1 MIDEKQKGGWVGGYW
16 DPLTLSEELNQI
28 VIEAQNICI
37 KFSNPVFDIDHI
49 AYTIISSETGKKI
62 YAEIFDRNLPDKERF
77 INEAIYNIGSA
88 INRKPKVAQL
98 SRDGSLS
105 KIDSTNITLDD
116 SAIKLY
122 NHSKRIAEW
131 NKNSSIS
138 IENVML
144 ALAYVS
150 EEVMYAGSF
159 RVGGIK
165 TANQYGIVA
174 LFKKYVIVK
183 EHVENAI
190 KRIKS
195 SGYRAKDFRIDDKD
209 EKVNQH
215 KNKYETLEKY
225 TVDLTAL
232 AMDNLIDPVIGR
244 DEEIKRVQQI
254 LSRRTKN
261 NPVLIGD
268 AGVGKTAIAEGLAL
282 NIASGNTPES
292 LKGRRVLSLQLGQLI
307 AGSGVRGEFEE
318 RLQSIMDDVRN
329 AQGEIILFLDEIHTV
344 VGAGSAQGALDASN
358 MMKPA
363 LSRGELQT
371 IGATTPDEYRKHIE
385 SDSALERRF
394 SPVWVKEPNI
404 ENSINMLKGLRS
416 KYQNHH
422 NLKISDDALES
433 AVILS
438 DRYLTNRHLPDKA
451 IDLMDEAL
459 AKINIDNPK
468 LPDHVIKLDEKIHD
482 LQTKE
487 SHEYAISGE
496 EGINQ
501 TDEIKNQRVK
511 AQEDRSKKFKEWKFN
526 NQLVEIVESEH
537 IAKIVSE
544 KTGIPLTNLV
554 ETESKKLLDLEERL
568 HKRVI
573 GQDEAVKSVSN
584 AVRRSRAGLQD
595 PNRPLGSF
603 IFLGPTGVGKT
614 ELAKS
619 LAEFLFDDENKMI
632 RIDMSE
638 YQESHTIARLIGA
651 PPGYIGYDNAGQLS
665 EQVRRNP
672 YSVLLFD
679 EIEKAHSDIFNILLQ
694 ILDDGRL
701 TDGQGRTVDFSNTLI
716 IMTSNLGSN
725 IFGSESLGFNNKRET
740 DNSDMKNNVNE
751 ALQKHFRPEFLNRID
766 EIIIFDTLTRENLLN
781 IVEKVIKNLTFK
793 LYNLNIKIFV
803 PKNVKIW
810 IAENGFDK
818 FYGAR
823 PLNRLI
829 QKEIEDKI
837 SKMIISKEVSDQ
849 DHLYLRLKNNE
860 LIISKKKLSKSLL
873 NGKK

>member
-1 MIDEKQKGGWVGGYW
+1 M
-16 DPLTLSEELNQI
+16 
-28 VIEAQNICI
+28 
-37 KFSNPVFDIDHI
+37 
-49 AYTIISSETGKKI
+49 
-62 YAEIFDRNLPDKERF
+62 
-77 INEAIYNIGSA
+77 
-88 INRKPKVAQL
+88 
-98 SRDGSLS
+98 
-105 KIDSTNITLDD
+105 
-116 SAIKLY
+116 
-122 NHSKRIAEW
+122 
-131 NKNSSIS
+131 
-138 IENVML
+138 
-144 ALAYVS
+144 
-150 EEVMYAGSF
+150 
-159 RVGGIK
+159 
-165 TANQYGIVA
+165 
-174 LFKKYVIVK
+174 
-183 EHVENAI
+183 
-190 KRIKS
+190 
-195 SGYRAKDFRIDDKD
+195 
-209 EKVNQH
+209 
-215 KNKYETLEKY
+215 
-225 TVDLTAL
+225 
-232 AMDNLIDPVIGR
+232 
-244 DEEIKRVQQI
+244 
-254 LSRRTKN
+254 
-261 NPVLIGD
+261 
-268 AGVGKTAIAEGLAL
+268 
-282 NIASGNTPES
+282 
-292 LKGRRVLSLQLGQLI
+292 
-307 AGSGVRGEFEE
+307 
-318 RLQSIMDDVRN
+318 
-329 AQGEIILFLDEIHTV
+329 
-344 VGAGSAQGALDASN
+344 
-358 MMKPA
+358 
-363 LSRGELQT
+363 
-371 IGATTPDEYRKHIE
+371 
-385 SDSALERRF
+385 
-394 SPVWVKEPNI
+394 KEPNI

-468 LPDHVIKLDEKIHD
+468 LPDHVIQLDEKILD

-526 NQLVEIVESEH
+526 NQLVEIVEAEH

-544 KTGIPLTNLV
+544 KTGIPLINLV
-554 ETESKKLLDLEERL
+554 ETEAKKLLDLEERL

-573 GQDEAVKSVSN
+573 GQDEAVKSIAN

-638 YQESHTIARLIGA
+638 YQESHTTARLIGA

-725 IFGSESLGFNNKRET
+725 IFGSESLGFNNKSEN
-740 DNSDMKNNVNE
+740 DNSDLKNNVNE
-751 ALQKHFRPEFLNRID
+751 ALKKHFRPEFLNRID
-766 EIIIFDTLTRENLLN
+766 ETIIFDTLTKENLID
-781 IVEKVIKNLTFK
+781 IVEKVIKKLTFK
-793 LYNLNIKIFV
+793 LENLNIKIFV
-803 PKNVKIW
+803 PKNVKNW

>member
-195 SGYRAKDFRIDDKD
+195 SDYRAKDFRIEDKD

-371 IGATTPDEYRKHIE
+371 IGATTPDEYRKYIE

-501 TDEIKNQRVK
+501 TDEIKIQRVK

-638 YQESHTIARLIGA
+638 YQESHTTARLIGA

-793 LYNLNIKIFV
+793 LDNLNIKIFV
-803 PKNVKIW
+803 PKNVKNW

>member
-195 SGYRAKDFRIDDKD
+195 SDYRAKDFRIDDKD

-371 IGATTPDEYRKHIE
+371 IGATTPDEYRKYIE

-526 NQLVEIVESEH
+526 NQLVEIVEAEH

-793 LYNLNIKIFV
+793 LDNLNIKIFV
-803 PKNVKIW
+803 PKNVKNW

>member
-526 NQLVEIVESEH
+526 NQLVEIVEAEH

-725 IFGSESLGFNNKRET
+725 IFGSESLGFNNKMET

-793 LYNLNIKIFV
+793 LDNLNIKIFV
-803 PKNVKIW
+803 PKNVKNW

>member
-195 SGYRAKDFRIDDKD
+195 SDYRAKDFRIDDKD

>member
-1 MIDEKQKGGWVGGYW
+1 MIDEKQKRGWVGGYW
-16 DPLTLSEELNQI
+16 DPSTLSEDLNQI
-28 VIEAQNICI
+28 IIEAQNICI
-37 KFSNPVFDIDHI
+37 KFSNPSFDIDHI
-49 AYTIISSETGKKI
+49 AYSIISSETGKKI
-62 YAEIFDRNLPDKERF
+62 YAEIFDDPAKEPLL
-77 INEAIYNIGSA
+77 NEAIYNIGSA
-88 INRKPKVAQL
+88 INSKPKVAKI

-116 SAIKLY
+116 TAISLY
-122 NHSKRIAEW
+122 NYSKKIAEIY
-131 NKNSSIS
+131 KNSSIS

-150 EEVMYAGSF
+150 HDYIYS
-159 RVGGIK
+159 K
-165 TANQYGIVA
+165 NQYGIIS
-174 LFKKYVIVK
+174 LFKKYEIVK

-195 SGYRAKDFRIDDKD
+195 YDYRAKDFKIDDKD
-209 EKVNQH
+209 EKDNQH

-318 RLQSIMDDVRN
+318 RLQSIMDDVKN

-468 LPDHVIKLDEKIHD
+468 LPDHVIQLDEKILD

-526 NQLVEIVESEH
+526 NQLVEIVEAEH

-544 KTGIPLTNLV
+544 KTGIPLINLV
-554 ETESKKLLDLEERL
+554 ETEAKKLLDLEERL

-573 GQDEAVKSVSN
+573 GQDEAVKSIAN

-638 YQESHTIARLIGA
+638 YQESHTTARLIGA

-725 IFGSESLGFNNKRET
+725 IFGSESLGFNNKSEN
-740 DNSDMKNNVNE
+740 DNSDLKNNVNE
-751 ALQKHFRPEFLNRID
+751 ALKKHFRPEFLNRID
-766 EIIIFDTLTRENLLN
+766 ETIIFVTLTKENLID
-781 IVEKVIKNLTFK
+781 IVEKVIKKLTFK
-793 LYNLNIKIFV
+793 LENLNIKIFV
-803 PKNVKIW
+803 PKNVKNW

>member
-116 SAIKLY
+116 TAISLY

-150 EEVMYAGSF
+150 EEVMYASSF
-159 RVGGIK
+159 RGGPK
-165 TANQYGIVA
+165 DNQYGIVA

-195 SGYRAKDFRIDDKD
+195 SDYRAKDFRIDDKD

-225 TVDLTAL
+225 TIDLTAL

-371 IGATTPDEYRKHIE
+371 IGATTPDEYRKYIE

-526 NQLVEIVESEH
+526 NQLVEIVEAEH

-638 YQESHTIARLIGA
+638 YQESHTTARLIGA

-793 LYNLNIKIFV
+793 LDNLNIKIFV
-803 PKNVKIW
+803 PKNVKNW

>member
-195 SGYRAKDFRIDDKD
+195 SDYRAKDFRIDDKD

-282 NIASGNTPES
+282 NIASGNTPKS

>member
-1 MIDEKQKGGWVGGYW
+1 M
-16 DPLTLSEELNQI
+16 
-28 VIEAQNICI
+28 
-37 KFSNPVFDIDHI
+37 
-49 AYTIISSETGKKI
+49 
-62 YAEIFDRNLPDKERF
+62 
-77 INEAIYNIGSA
+77 
-88 INRKPKVAQL
+88 
-98 SRDGSLS
+98 
-105 KIDSTNITLDD
+105 
-116 SAIKLY
+116 
-122 NHSKRIAEW
+122 
-131 NKNSSIS
+131 
-138 IENVML
+138 
-144 ALAYVS
+144 
-150 EEVMYAGSF
+150 
-159 RVGGIK
+159 
-165 TANQYGIVA
+165 
-174 LFKKYVIVK
+174 
-183 EHVENAI
+183 
-190 KRIKS
+190 
-195 SGYRAKDFRIDDKD
+195 
-209 EKVNQH
+209 
-215 KNKYETLEKY
+215 
-225 TVDLTAL
+225 
-232 AMDNLIDPVIGR
+232 
-244 DEEIKRVQQI
+244 
-254 LSRRTKN
+254 
-261 NPVLIGD
+261 
-268 AGVGKTAIAEGLAL
+268 
-282 NIASGNTPES
+282 
-292 LKGRRVLSLQLGQLI
+292 SLQLGQLI

-318 RLQSIMDDVRN
+318 RLQSIMDDVKN

-468 LPDHVIKLDEKIHD
+468 LPDHVIQLDEKILD

-526 NQLVEIVESEH
+526 NQLVEIVEAEH
-537 IAKIVSE
+537 IAKVVSE
-544 KTGIPLTNLV
+544 KTGIPLINLL
-554 ETESKKLLDLEERL
+554 ETEAKKLLDLEERL

-573 GQDEAVKSVSN
+573 GQDEAVKSIAN

-638 YQESHTIARLIGA
+638 YQESHTTARLIGA

-725 IFGSESLGFNNKRET
+725 IFGSESLGFNNKSEN
-740 DNSDMKNNVNE
+740 DNSDLKNNVNE
-751 ALQKHFRPEFLNRID
+751 ALKKHFRPEFLNRID
-766 EIIIFDTLTRENLLN
+766 ETIIFDTLTKENLID
-781 IVEKVIKNLTFK
+781 IVEKVIKKLTFK
-793 LYNLNIKIFV
+793 LENLNIKIFV
-803 PKNVKIW
+803 PKNVKNW

>member
-195 SGYRAKDFRIDDKD
+195 SDYRAKDFRIDDKD

-225 TVDLTAL
+225 TIDLTAL

-318 RLQSIMDDVRN
+318 RLQSIMDDVKN

-371 IGATTPDEYRKHIE
+371 IGATTPDEYRKYIE

-526 NQLVEIVESEH
+526 NQLIEIVEAEH

-679 EIEKAHSDIFNILLQ
+679 EIEKAHFDLFNILLQ

-793 LYNLNIKIFV
+793 LDNLNIKIFV
-803 PKNVKIW
+803 PKNVKNW

-873 NGKK
+873 NGKN

>member
-1 MIDEKQKGGWVGGYW
+1 
-16 DPLTLSEELNQI
+16 
-28 VIEAQNICI
+28 
-37 KFSNPVFDIDHI
+37 
-49 AYTIISSETGKKI
+49 
-62 YAEIFDRNLPDKERF
+62 
-77 INEAIYNIGSA
+77 
-88 INRKPKVAQL
+88 
-98 SRDGSLS
+98 
-105 KIDSTNITLDD
+105 
-116 SAIKLY
+116 
-122 NHSKRIAEW
+122 
-131 NKNSSIS
+131 
-138 IENVML
+138 
-144 ALAYVS
+144 
-150 EEVMYAGSF
+150 
-159 RVGGIK
+159 
-165 TANQYGIVA
+165 
-174 LFKKYVIVK
+174 
-183 EHVENAI
+183 
-190 KRIKS
+190 
-195 SGYRAKDFRIDDKD
+195 
-209 EKVNQH
+209 
-215 KNKYETLEKY
+215 
-225 TVDLTAL
+225 
-232 AMDNLIDPVIGR
+232 
-244 DEEIKRVQQI
+244 
-254 LSRRTKN
+254 
-261 NPVLIGD
+261 
-268 AGVGKTAIAEGLAL
+268 
-282 NIASGNTPES
+282 
-292 LKGRRVLSLQLGQLI
+292 
-307 AGSGVRGEFEE
+307 
-318 RLQSIMDDVRN
+318 MDDVKN

-468 LPDHVIKLDEKIHD
+468 LPDHVIQLDEKILD

-526 NQLVEIVESEH
+526 NQLVEIVEAEH

-544 KTGIPLTNLV
+544 KTGIPLINLV
-554 ETESKKLLDLEERL
+554 ETEAKKLLDLEERL

-573 GQDEAVKSVSN
+573 GQDEAVKSIAN

-638 YQESHTIARLIGA
+638 YQESHTTARLIGA

-725 IFGSESLGFNNKRET
+725 IFGSESLGFNNKSEN
-740 DNSDMKNNVNE
+740 DNSDLKNNVNE
-751 ALQKHFRPEFLNRID
+751 ALKKHFRPEFLNRID
-766 EIIIFDTLTRENLLN
+766 ETIIFDTLTKENLID
-781 IVEKVIKNLTFK
+781 IVEKVIKKLTFK
-793 LYNLNIKIFV
+793 LENLNIKIFV
-803 PKNVKIW
+803 PKNVKNW

>member
-1 MIDEKQKGGWVGGYW
+1 
-16 DPLTLSEELNQI
+16 
-28 VIEAQNICI
+28 
-37 KFSNPVFDIDHI
+37 
-49 AYTIISSETGKKI
+49 
-62 YAEIFDRNLPDKERF
+62 
-77 INEAIYNIGSA
+77 
-88 INRKPKVAQL
+88 
-98 SRDGSLS
+98 
-105 KIDSTNITLDD
+105 
-116 SAIKLY
+116 
-122 NHSKRIAEW
+122 
-131 NKNSSIS
+131 
-138 IENVML
+138 
-144 ALAYVS
+144 
-150 EEVMYAGSF
+150 
-159 RVGGIK
+159 
-165 TANQYGIVA
+165 
-174 LFKKYVIVK
+174 
-183 EHVENAI
+183 
-190 KRIKS
+190 
-195 SGYRAKDFRIDDKD
+195 
-209 EKVNQH
+209 
-215 KNKYETLEKY
+215 
-225 TVDLTAL
+225 
-232 AMDNLIDPVIGR
+232 
-244 DEEIKRVQQI
+244 
-254 LSRRTKN
+254 
-261 NPVLIGD
+261 
-268 AGVGKTAIAEGLAL
+268 
-282 NIASGNTPES
+282 
-292 LKGRRVLSLQLGQLI
+292 
-307 AGSGVRGEFEE
+307 
-318 RLQSIMDDVRN
+318 
-329 AQGEIILFLDEIHTV
+329 
-344 VGAGSAQGALDASN
+344 
-358 MMKPA
+358 MKPA

-394 SPVWVKEPNI
+394 SPVWIKEPNI

-459 AKINIDNPK
+459 AKVNIDNPK
-468 LPDHVIKLDEKIHD
+468 LPDHVIELDEKIHD

-526 NQLVEIVESEH
+526 NQLVEIVEAEH

-544 KTGIPLTNLV
+544 KTGVPLINLV

-573 GQDEAVKSVSN
+573 GQDEAVKSISN
-584 AVRRSRAGLQD
+584 AVRRSRAGLQE

-638 YQESHTIARLIGA
+638 YQTSHATARLIGA
-651 PPGYIGYDNAGQLS
+651 PPGYVGYDDAGQLS

-701 TDGQGRTVDFSNTLI
+701 TDGQGRTIDFTNTLI

-725 IFGSESLGFNNKRET
+725 IFGSESLGFNSKREN
-740 DNSDMKNNVNE
+740 DNLDLKNDVNE
-751 ALQKHFRPEFLNRID
+751 ALKKHFRPEFLNRID
-766 EIIIFDTLTRENLLN
+766 EIIIFDTLTKENLLE
-781 IVEKVIKNLTFK
+781 IVEKVIKKLTFK
-793 LYNLNIKIFV
+793 LENLNIKIDV
-803 PKNVKIW
+803 PKNVKNW

>member
-116 SAIKLY
+116 TAISLY

-150 EEVMYAGSF
+150 EEVMYASSF
-159 RVGGIK
+159 RGGPK
-165 TANQYGIVA
+165 DNQYGIVA

-195 SGYRAKDFRIDDKD
+195 SDYRAKDFRIDDKD

-371 IGATTPDEYRKHIE
+371 IGATTPDEYRKYIE

-526 NQLVEIVESEH
+526 NQLIEIVEAEH

-793 LYNLNIKIFV
+793 LDNLNIKIFV
-803 PKNVKIW
+803 PKNVKNW

>member
-116 SAIKLY
+116 TAISLY

-150 EEVMYAGSF
+150 EEVMYASSF
-159 RVGGIK
+159 RGGPK
-165 TANQYGIVA
+165 DNQYGIVA

-195 SGYRAKDFRIDDKD
+195 SDYRAKDFRIDDKD

-225 TVDLTAL
+225 TIDLTAL

-371 IGATTPDEYRKHIE
+371 IGATTPDEYRKYIE

-526 NQLVEIVESEH
+526 NQLVEIVEAEH

-793 LYNLNIKIFV
+793 LDNLNIKIFV
-803 PKNVKIW
+803 PKNVKNW

>member
-159 RVGGIK
+159 RVGGIQ

-195 SGYRAKDFRIDDKD
+195 SDYRAKDFRIDDKD

-526 NQLVEIVESEH
+526 NQLVEIVEAEH

-793 LYNLNIKIFV
+793 LDNLNIKIFV
-803 PKNVKIW
+803 PKNVKNW

>member
-195 SGYRAKDFRIDDKD
+195 SDYRAKDFRIDDKD

-793 LYNLNIKIFV
+793 LDNLNIKIFV
-803 PKNVKIW
+803 PKNVKNW

-837 SKMIISKEVSDQ
+837 SKMLISKEVSDQ

>member
-195 SGYRAKDFRIDDKD
+195 SDYRAKDFRIDDKD

-526 NQLVEIVESEH
+526 NQLVEIVEAEH

>member
-1 MIDEKQKGGWVGGYW
+1 MIEEKQKGGWVGGYW
-16 DPLTLSEELNQI
+16 DPSALSEDLNQI
-28 VIEAQNICI
+28 IIEAQNICI
-37 KFSNPVFDIDHI
+37 KFSNPSFDIDHI
-49 AYTIISSETGKKI
+49 AYTIISSEPGKKI

-116 SAIKLY
+116 TAISLY

-150 EEVMYAGSF
+150 EEVMYASSF
-159 RVGGIK
+159 RGGPK
-165 TANQYGIVA
+165 DNQYGIVA

-195 SGYRAKDFRIDDKD
+195 SDYRAKDFRIDDKD

-225 TVDLTAL
+225 TIDLTAL

-371 IGATTPDEYRKHIE
+371 IGATTPDEYRKYIE

-526 NQLVEIVESEH
+526 NQLIEIVEAEH

-638 YQESHTIARLIGA
+638 YQESHTTARLIGA

-793 LYNLNIKIFV
+793 LDNLNIKIFV
-803 PKNVKIW
+803 PKNVKNW

-873 NGKK
+873 NGKN

>member
-195 SGYRAKDFRIDDKD
+195 SDYRAKDFRIDDKD

-526 NQLVEIVESEH
+526 NQLVEIVEAEH

-793 LYNLNIKIFV
+793 LDNLNIKIFV
-803 PKNVKIW
+803 PKNVKNW

>member
-16 DPLTLSEELNQI
+16 DPLTISEELNQI

-159 RVGGIK
+159 RVGGIQ

-195 SGYRAKDFRIDDKD
+195 SDYRAKDFRIDDKD

-394 SPVWVKEPNI
+394 SPVWVKEPDI

-526 NQLVEIVESEH
+526 NQLVEIVEAEH

-793 LYNLNIKIFV
+793 LDNLNIKIFV
-803 PKNVKIW
+803 PKNVKNW

>member
-159 RVGGIK
+159 RVGGIQ

-195 SGYRAKDFRIDDKD
+195 SDYRAKDFRIDDKD

-292 LKGRRVLSLQLGQLI
+292 LKG
-307 AGSGVRGEFEE
+307 
-318 RLQSIMDDVRN
+318 
-329 AQGEIILFLDEIHTV
+329 
-344 VGAGSAQGALDASN
+344 
-358 MMKPA
+358 
-363 LSRGELQT
+363 
-371 IGATTPDEYRKHIE
+371 
-385 SDSALERRF
+385 
-394 SPVWVKEPNI
+394 
-404 ENSINMLKGLRS
+404 
-416 KYQNHH
+416 
-422 NLKISDDALES
+422 
-433 AVILS
+433 
-438 DRYLTNRHLPDKA
+438 
-451 IDLMDEAL
+451 
-459 AKINIDNPK
+459 
-468 LPDHVIKLDEKIHD
+468 
-482 LQTKE
+482 
-487 SHEYAISGE
+487 
-496 EGINQ
+496 
-501 TDEIKNQRVK
+501 
-511 AQEDRSKKFKEWKFN
+511 
-526 NQLVEIVESEH
+526 
-537 IAKIVSE
+537 
-544 KTGIPLTNLV
+544 
-554 ETESKKLLDLEERL
+554 
-568 HKRVI
+568 
-573 GQDEAVKSVSN
+573 
-584 AVRRSRAGLQD
+584 
-595 PNRPLGSF
+595 
-603 IFLGPTGVGKT
+603 
-614 ELAKS
+614 
-619 LAEFLFDDENKMI
+619 
-632 RIDMSE
+632 
-638 YQESHTIARLIGA
+638 
-651 PPGYIGYDNAGQLS
+651 
-665 EQVRRNP
+665 
-672 YSVLLFD
+672 
-679 EIEKAHSDIFNILLQ
+679 
-694 ILDDGRL
+694 
-701 TDGQGRTVDFSNTLI
+701 
-716 IMTSNLGSN
+716 
-725 IFGSESLGFNNKRET
+725 
-740 DNSDMKNNVNE
+740 
-751 ALQKHFRPEFLNRID
+751 
-766 EIIIFDTLTRENLLN
+766 
-781 IVEKVIKNLTFK
+781 
-793 LYNLNIKIFV
+793 
-803 PKNVKIW
+803 
-810 IAENGFDK
+810 
-818 FYGAR
+818 
-823 PLNRLI
+823 
-829 QKEIEDKI
+829 
-837 SKMIISKEVSDQ
+837 
-849 DHLYLRLKNNE
+849 
-860 LIISKKKLSKSLL
+860 
-873 NGKK
+873 

>member
-131 NKNSSIS
+131 NKNSYIS

-174 LFKKYVIVK
+174 IFKKYVIVK

-195 SGYRAKDFRIDDKD
+195 SDYRAKDFRIDDKD

-307 AGSGVRGEFEE
+307 AGRGVRGEFEE

-385 SDSALERRF
+385 SESALERRF

-526 NQLVEIVESEH
+526 NQLVEIVEAEH

-793 LYNLNIKIFV
+793 LDNLNIKIFV
-803 PKNVKIW
+803 PKNVKNW

>member
-195 SGYRAKDFRIDDKD
+195 SDYRAKDFRIDDKD

-793 LYNLNIKIFV
+793 LDNLNIKIFV

>member
-195 SGYRAKDFRIDDKD
+195 SDYRAKDFRIEDKD

-371 IGATTPDEYRKHIE
+371 IGATTPDEYRKYIE

-501 TDEIKNQRVK
+501 TDEIKIQRVK

-526 NQLVEIVESEH
+526 NQLVEIVEAEH
-537 IAKIVSE
+537 IAKILSE

-638 YQESHTIARLIGA
+638 YQESHTTARLIGA

-793 LYNLNIKIFV
+793 LDNLNIKIFV
-803 PKNVKIW
+803 PKNVKNW

>member
-159 RVGGIK
+159 RVGGIQ

-195 SGYRAKDFRIDDKD
+195 SDYRAKDFRIDDKD

-215 KNKYETLEKY
+215 KNKYDTLEKF

-232 AMDNLIDPVIGR
+232 ALDILIDHVIGR

-268 AGVGKTAIAEGLAL
+268 AGVVKTAIAEGLAL

-526 NQLVEIVESEH
+526 NQLVEIVEAEH

-725 IFGSESLGFNNKRET
+725 IFGSESLGFNN
-740 DNSDMKNNVNE
+740 
-751 ALQKHFRPEFLNRID
+751 
-766 EIIIFDTLTRENLLN
+766 
-781 IVEKVIKNLTFK
+781 
-793 LYNLNIKIFV
+793 
-803 PKNVKIW
+803 
-810 IAENGFDK
+810 
-818 FYGAR
+818 
-823 PLNRLI
+823 
-829 QKEIEDKI
+829 
-837 SKMIISKEVSDQ
+837 
-849 DHLYLRLKNNE
+849 
-860 LIISKKKLSKSLL
+860 
-873 NGKK
+873 

>member
-16 DPLTLSEELNQI
+16 DPLTISEELNQI

-195 SGYRAKDFRIDDKD
+195 SDYRAKDFRIDDKD

-526 NQLVEIVESEH
+526 NQLVEIVEAEH

-793 LYNLNIKIFV
+793 LDNLNIKIFV
-803 PKNVKIW
+803 PKNVKNW

>member
-1 MIDEKQKGGWVGGYW
+1 
-16 DPLTLSEELNQI
+16 
-28 VIEAQNICI
+28 
-37 KFSNPVFDIDHI
+37 
-49 AYTIISSETGKKI
+49 
-62 YAEIFDRNLPDKERF
+62 
-77 INEAIYNIGSA
+77 
-88 INRKPKVAQL
+88 
-98 SRDGSLS
+98 
-105 KIDSTNITLDD
+105 
-116 SAIKLY
+116 
-122 NHSKRIAEW
+122 
-131 NKNSSIS
+131 
-138 IENVML
+138 
-144 ALAYVS
+144 
-150 EEVMYAGSF
+150 
-159 RVGGIK
+159 
-165 TANQYGIVA
+165 
-174 LFKKYVIVK
+174 
-183 EHVENAI
+183 
-190 KRIKS
+190 
-195 SGYRAKDFRIDDKD
+195 
-209 EKVNQH
+209 
-215 KNKYETLEKY
+215 
-225 TVDLTAL
+225 
-232 AMDNLIDPVIGR
+232 
-244 DEEIKRVQQI
+244 
-254 LSRRTKN
+254 
-261 NPVLIGD
+261 
-268 AGVGKTAIAEGLAL
+268 VGKTAIAEGLAL

-526 NQLVEIVESEH
+526 NQLVEIVEAEH

-781 IVEKVIKNLTFK
+781 IVEKVIKKLTFK
-793 LYNLNIKIFV
+793 LENLNIKIDV
-803 PKNVKIW
+803 PKNVKNW

>member
-16 DPLTLSEELNQI
+16 DPLTISEELNQI

-159 RVGGIK
+159 RVGGIQ

-195 SGYRAKDFRIDDKD
+195 SDYRAKDFRIDDKD

-526 NQLVEIVESEH
+526 NQLVEIVEAEH

-793 LYNLNIKIFV
+793 LDNLNIKIFV
-803 PKNVKIW
+803 PKNVKNW

>member
-1 MIDEKQKGGWVGGYW
+1 M
-16 DPLTLSEELNQI
+16 
-28 VIEAQNICI
+28 
-37 KFSNPVFDIDHI
+37 
-49 AYTIISSETGKKI
+49 
-62 YAEIFDRNLPDKERF
+62 
-77 INEAIYNIGSA
+77 
-88 INRKPKVAQL
+88 
-98 SRDGSLS
+98 
-105 KIDSTNITLDD
+105 
-116 SAIKLY
+116 
-122 NHSKRIAEW
+122 
-131 NKNSSIS
+131 
-138 IENVML
+138 
-144 ALAYVS
+144 
-150 EEVMYAGSF
+150 
-159 RVGGIK
+159 
-165 TANQYGIVA
+165 
-174 LFKKYVIVK
+174 
-183 EHVENAI
+183 
-190 KRIKS
+190 
-195 SGYRAKDFRIDDKD
+195 
-209 EKVNQH
+209 
-215 KNKYETLEKY
+215 
-225 TVDLTAL
+225 
-232 AMDNLIDPVIGR
+232 
-244 DEEIKRVQQI
+244 
-254 LSRRTKN
+254 
-261 NPVLIGD
+261 
-268 AGVGKTAIAEGLAL
+268 
-282 NIASGNTPES
+282 
-292 LKGRRVLSLQLGQLI
+292 SLQLGQLI

-318 RLQSIMDDVRN
+318 RLQSIMDDVKN

-468 LPDHVIKLDEKIHD
+468 LPDHVIQLDEKILD

-526 NQLVEIVESEH
+526 NQLVEIVEAEH

-544 KTGIPLTNLV
+544 KTGIPLINLV
-554 ETESKKLLDLEERL
+554 ETEAKKLLDLEERL

-573 GQDEAVKSVSN
+573 GQDEAVKSIAN

-638 YQESHTIARLIGA
+638 YQESHTTARLIGA

-672 YSVLLFD
+672 YAVLLFD

-716 IMTSNLGSN
+716 VMTSNLGSN
-725 IFGSESLGFNNKRET
+725 IFGSESLGFNNKREN
-740 DNSDMKNNVNE
+740 DNSDLKNNVNE
-751 ALQKHFRPEFLNRID
+751 ALKKHFRPEFLNRID
-766 EIIIFDTLTRENLLN
+766 ETIIFDTLTKENLLD
-781 IVEKVIKNLTFK
+781 IVEKVVKKLTFK
-793 LYNLNIKIFV
+793 LENLNIKIFV
-803 PKNVKIW
+803 PKNVKNW

-837 SKMIISKEVSDQ
+837 SKMIISKEVSEQ

>member
-1 MIDEKQKGGWVGGYW
+1 MIDEKQKRGWIGGYW
-16 DPLTLSEELNQI
+16 DPSTLSQELNDIMTQ
-28 VIEAQNICI
+28 AHNICI

-195 SGYRAKDFRIDDKD
+195 SDYRAKDFRIDDKD

-526 NQLVEIVESEH
+526 NQLVEIVEAEH

-793 LYNLNIKIFV
+793 LDNLNIKIFV
-803 PKNVKIW
+803 PKNVKNW